1 MKEAGLYNFDLRRN
15 PTNYEMRKAR
25 EKYNSLKQVLQH
37 PEQFTTITVSQKT
50 ANKIDAAKAKVK
62 TKTGKVKL
70 IIPNDGGTVK
80 LNRDKTITKIN
91 ADGSVKKK
99 VYKGGKDFFKTAEKL
114 FKKVDENDPFA
125 KTYIMVSIGGNSPFE
140 RIFRSLAE
148 LQFYMGRW
156 TPKDTDEDEEGRGS
170 NLKER
175 LMRNMN
181 LVTVKSPN
189 GWFNEKGASNGKGKK
204 GKGKNSRH

>member
-1 MKEAGLYNFDLRRN
+1 
-15 PTNYEMRKAR
+15 MRKAR

-37 PEQFTTITVSQKT
+37 PEQFTIKTVSQKT
-50 ANKIDAAKAKVK
+50 ANKIDSVKAKVK

-80 LNRDKTITKIN
+80 LNRDKTITKISS
-91 ADGSVKKK
+91 DGSVTKK
-99 VYKGGKDFFKTAEKL
+99 VYKGGRDFFKTAEKL
-114 FKKVDENDPFA
+114 FKKVDQNDPFA

-156 TPKDTDEDEEGRGS
+156 TPKDTDTDEDEDEERGS

-204 GKGKNSRH
+204 GKGKNRGH